1 MTNIL
6 GGKNANSLYVPM
18 SEDEQEVLQRLIEA
32 DDLEV
37 VVVGWAKLPSPKIIL
52 GDKRISIEFTLRFSA
67 PPRPVKVW
75 YFDMELRTRSGL
87 ILHAERQPTLYA
99 NKPIDVYAGL
109 DLTMVWDIAIDRIP
123 PAVVKLIK
131 PNSLGLTSR
140 FTDKDTGEYDPKGG
154 NMKLSEEQRKALEI
168 VQTGAAKVRA
178 EAKREVSK
186 VSKKAP
192 EGFTRS

>member
-37 VVVGWAKLPSPKIIL
+37 VVVGWAKLPAPKIIL
-52 GDKRISIEFTLRFSA
+52 GDKRIAIEFTLRFSA

-87 ILHAERQPTLYA
+87 ILHAERQPTLYD

-131 PNSLGLTSR
+131 PGSVGLTSR

-154 NMKLSEEQRKALEI
+154 NMNLTDEQRKALET

-192 EGFTRS
+192 DGFTRS